1 MKSSLRMFRLV
12 PTLSSTLHR
21 SCRLPSSSFGLG
33 GSRSSSGLSPMRRR
47 AAIEERFLLALRNV
61 RDPMLSELTR
71 APDVVSQG

>member
-1 MKSSLRMFRLV
+1 
-12 PTLSSTLHR
+12 
-21 SCRLPSSSFGLG
+21 
-33 GSRSSSGLSPMRRR
+33 MRRR